1 MNKRSVAT
9 GVLLFVWLIA
19 IFPFHPGTAYEL
31 QGEQNQGITL
41 LTSDQDRVIFELQT
55 PDYSLETRS
64 IDAGIFQTIS
74 VPEYNMTYQPGW
86 PQLPTT
92 SVLLGVPP
100 DSQIQVRIL
109 EDEYVV
115 IDGTYSLS
123 PAPTP
128 GTETRNPRNGH
139 I

>member
-74 VPEYNMTYQPGW
+74 VPEYNMTYQVFH
-86 PQLPTT
+86 LIHKFK
-92 SVLLGVPP
+92 S
-100 DSQIQVRIL
+100 
-109 EDEYVV
+109 EY
-115 IDGTYSLS
+115 
-123 PAPTP
+123 
-128 GTETRNPRNGH
+128 
-139 I
+139 